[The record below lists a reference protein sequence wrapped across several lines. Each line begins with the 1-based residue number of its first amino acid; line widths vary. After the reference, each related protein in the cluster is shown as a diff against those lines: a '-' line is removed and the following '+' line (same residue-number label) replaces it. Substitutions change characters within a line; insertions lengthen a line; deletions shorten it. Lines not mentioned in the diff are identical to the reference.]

1 MKKVFE
7 KQGWHLLALIALLAG
22 TFFIVKTDPDFISGS
37 LWGIET
43 KMWLA
48 LSIAI
53 PIIHQA
59 YVMICWRL
67 ELHYNYLTDRLG
79 AGAFKK
85 YMVGFFLIFNS
96 RMGFMILLSISNR
109 NTLSISYSISAP
121 ITILF
126 FAIAAYTFYS
136 VFRYF
141 GFRKAAG
148 LDHFDPEVQK
158 SPFVKR
164 GAFKYSK
171 NAMYSFAF
179 LIIYIPGLIALSKA
193 ALLAAIFSHL
203 YIWVHYYTT
212 ELPDIRRMY
221 ERTS

>member
-1 MKKVFE
+1 MIKVFE

-22 TFFIVKTDPDFISGS
+22 TFFVVKSDPELISGS
-37 LWGIET
+37 LWGIKT
-43 KMWLA
+43 KIWLA
-48 LSIAI
+48 ISIAI
-53 PIIHQA
+53 PIIHQV
-59 YVMICWRL
+59 YVLICWRL

-96 RMGFMILLSISNR
+96 RMVFMILLSIASR
-109 NTLSISYSISAP
+109 NTLSASPSVSVAIA
-121 ITILF
+121 ILF
-126 FAIAAYTFYS
+126 FVIAIYTFYS
-136 VFRYF
+136 VIRYF

-148 LDHFDPEVQK
+148 LDHFDPEVRK
-158 SPFVKR
+158 SPFVKK
-164 GAFKYSK
+164 GAFKYSG

-179 LIIYIPGLIALSKA
+179 LIIYVPGLLALSKA
-193 ALLAAIFSHL
+193 ALLAAIFSHI

-221 ERTS
+221 ENAS